1 MYLLQLRALQIHSAK
16 GRTTRP
22 ICEIMDNARLA
33 RIAESPFTR
42 LNALLKGIEPAPGFK
57 PLLMQIGEPRLPTPQ
72 IVSRV
77 ITEQNDLWSKYP
89 SIRGTGDFREAS
101 TEWLNR
107 RYDLPHG
114 YIDAD
119 RNILPVSGS
128 REALYM
134 AAQLATPDPEQWPDG
149 QRPIALMPNP
159 MYHVYYAAAVMAGAE
174 PVPVAATAETGFL
187 PDFKS
192 LGSNILERVALA
204 YICTP
209 GNPQGAVASLDYLKD
224 LTVLARQHDFL
235 LAVDEC
241 YSEIYRG
248 VAPAGALEAC
258 AAIGG
263 SPKNVLAFHSL
274 SKRSSAPG
282 LRSGF
287 VAGDPDLIA
296 SFALLR
302 NLGGP
307 QVPGPIQAASAALW
321 RDETHVAANR
331 QHYANLFDLAERIL
345 GNHTNFHKPP
355 GGFYLWLDVGDG
367 EEFAQR
373 LWREAAVKALPGAF
387 MAQPDGVNG
396 ANPGKHY
403 IRVALVDD
411 EATTE
416 DALERIAQA
425 LG

>member
-1 MYLLQLRALQIHSAK
+1 
-16 GRTTRP
+16 
-22 ICEIMDNARLA
+22 MDNARLA
-33 RIAESPFTR
+33 KIAESPFTR
-42 LNALLKGIEPAPGFK
+42 LNALLKGIEPARGLK
-57 PLLMQIGEPRLPTPQ
+57 PIFMQMGEPRLPSSP

-77 ITEQNDLWSKYP
+77 IAEQQDLWSKYP
-89 SIRGTGDFREAS
+89 SIRGTDDFREAS

-107 RYDLPHG
+107 RYDLPRG

-134 AAQLATPDPEQWPDG
+134 AAQLATPDSTQWPG
-149 QRPIALMPNP
+149 GRRPIALMPNP
-159 MYHVYYAAAVMAGAE
+159 MYHVYYAASVMAGAE
-174 PVPVAATAETGFL
+174 PVPVAATSETGFL
-187 PDFKS
+187 PDFSS
-192 LGSNILERVALA
+192 LGADILGRVAIT

-224 LTVLARQHDFL
+224 LAVFARRHGFL

-248 VAPAGALEAC
+248 AAPAGVLEAC
-258 AAIGG
+258 AALGA

-321 RDETHVAANR
+321 RDETHVSANR
-331 QHYANLFDLAERIL
+331 QHYATLFDLAERIL

-373 LWREAAVKALPGAF
+373 LWREAAVKTLPGAF
-387 MAQPDGVNG
+387 MAQPDGGNG
-396 ANPGKHY
+396 TNPGKPY
-403 IRVALVDD
+403 IRVAMVDD
-411 EATTE
+411 EETTE
-416 DALERIAQA
+416 DALERIARA
-425 LG
+425 IG